1 MPLTSGLDEQYLPG
15 YEYPLVGELPDDD
28 DSLWPRG
35 RVPSA
40 IVPLELVCKT
50 TGRRH
55 QLRVVTFVGRSRAI
69 LRKCDLVIDKPDISR
84 VHCRI
89 EVRPIEGAG
98 GLAAFAVDYD
108 DAQSD
113 EYGEEFSM
121 SKYGTMVDGQDVEPN
136 NVGMEMYIGSVIRFG
151 EEELWELVK
160 APLVFEKPA
169 PIPDVKMGDRRKWIK
184 LPAQIYM
191 AITRLSTWGE
201 LALVLL
207 EAFREIEVLST
218 DTNKGI
224 EYLATTGIEMIEVFD
239 DTLDNLEDA
248 RLNKQHHVITLEFKT
263 RDDELSVQKI
273 KKDLRP
279 GYIVR
284 CRFAVGDPTSVST
297 KPAALH
303 DDRPLMATMVDGA
316 H

>member
-1 MPLTSGLDEQYLPG
+1 MPLTSGLEEQYLPG
-15 YEYPLVGELPDDD
+15 YEAPLVGELPEDV

-40 IVPLELVCKT
+40 VVPLELVCKT
-50 TGRRH
+50 TERRH
-55 QLRVVTFVGRSRAI
+55 RLRVVTFVGRSRAI

-98 GLAAFAVDYD
+98 GLAAFCVDYD
-108 DAQSD
+108 DAQSM
-113 EYGEEFSM
+113 EHEEDLYM
-121 SKYGTMVDGQDVEPN
+121 SKFGTMVDGQDVPPD
-136 NVGMEMYIGSVIRFG
+136 NVGLEMFIGSVIRFG

-160 APLVFEKPA
+160 APLEFEKPA
-169 PIPDVKMGDRRKWIK
+169 PVPDVKMGDRRKWIK

-207 EAFREIEVLST
+207 EAFREIEVVST

-224 EYLATTGIEMIEVFD
+224 EYFAMTGIEMIEVFD
-239 DTLDNLEDA
+239 DILDNLEDA
-248 RLNKQHHVITLEFKT
+248 RLNKQHHVITLEFKN

-273 KKDLRP
+273 KRDLRP

-284 CRFAVGDPTSVST
+284 CRFAVGDPASVT
-297 KPAALH
+297 VTPGKLH
-303 DDRPLMATMVDGA
+303 EDRPVIATMVG
-316 H
+316 